1 MASVG
6 GGSTKYL
13 GLVLVVRLRVWWFY
27 FLCYFFSL
35 FLLFSFSPSHY
46 LLSFVF
52 PLPNLLSLIWISRF
66 IGSCVFFSR
75 LSLSRFCVCDFIR
88 CRSLS
93 LGYFSHHIFSELNT
107 LCYF

>member
-1 MASVG
+1 MVSVG

-27 FLCYFFSL
+27 FLRYFFSL

-52 PLPNLLSLIWISRF
+52 PLPNLLSFPVSLAL
-66 IGSCVFFSR
+66 VFFS
-75 LSLSRFCVCDFIR
+75 LVSLYRVSVFVILFVVALCLWVIFHIT
-88 CRSLS
+88 
-93 LGYFSHHIFSELNT
+93 FSPN
-107 LCYF
+107 